1 MLNDTWSS
9 ATMPRNLT
17 VTPETVNSGSLALFA
32 DVEDESSMAA
42 IVPYEKITSMS
53 NYPGSSKV

>member
-17 VTPETVNSGSLALFA
+17 VTPDTVNSGSLALSA
-32 DVEDESSMAA
+32 DVEVESSMSA
-42 IVPYEKITSMS
+42 IVPHEKIASMS
-53 NYPGSSKV
+53 NYPGTSKV